1 MSHLSARLISPAGL
15 FFIGFVIL
23 TLLLTACAARR
34 NRSAR
39 DFYTAGGQLPGWMNG
54 IALAGDYLSAAAF
67 LGSAGMYLGLGYDS
81 LVYAVGTLAGW
92 PLLLLLMAEKLRR
105 LGRYTVADVLAQRF
119 AERRVRLMTTLS
131 SLTVTLFYLI
141 VQMVGAGKLLE
152 LLFGLPYL
160 AAVTLV
166 GLLMVCYVSLGGMLA
181 TTWVQMI
188 KALLMMASGLVLAV
202 GVLQR
207 YAGSPAL
214 LFDAAANVA
223 ASAAPAHNIFLPSHA
238 LSNPIDVLS
247 LGLGLTLGLLGL
259 PHVLMRFL
267 TVPDARAARHSVGWA
282 TGLVG
287 LFFTLNIVVGYG
299 ALALV
304 SPNAQFHD
312 AAGKLLGGSNMAAI
326 HLADL
331 LGGATLQGLVAAVAF
346 ATILAVVAGLT
357 MAGAGAISHDL
368 YANWRRNRG
377 RPADDRRELAVSRWA
392 TLGLGLAAVLL
403 STWFQNQNVAFLL
416 GLAFAL
422 SASSQFP
429 VLILALHWRGLS
441 ARGAWWGGMTG
452 ILASLL
458 LIGTGPAVW
467 VGVLGFSKPL
477 FPYANPALFSVP
489 LAFLGA
495 WLGSRNTATQA
506 AA

>member
-1 MSHLSARLISPAGL
+1 MSHLMSTAGL
-15 FFIGFVIL
+15 FFIGFVAL
-23 TLLLTACAARR
+23 TLLITLVAARR
-34 NRSAR
+34 SRSAQ
-39 DFYTAGGQLPGWMNG
+39 DFYTAGGQVPGWMNG

-67 LGSAGMYLGLGYDS
+67 LGAAGMYLSLGYDS
-81 LVYAVGTLAGW
+81 LAYAVGTLAGW

-119 AERRVRLMTTLS
+119 SERRVRLMTTLS
-131 SLTVTLFYLI
+131 SLTITVFYLI
-141 VQMVGAGKLLE
+141 VQMVGAGKLIE

-160 AAVTLV
+160 DAVVLI
-166 GLLMVCYVSLGGMLA
+166 GLLMVCYVSVGGMLA

-188 KALLMMASGLVLAV
+188 KALLMMGCGIALAA
-202 GVLQR
+202 GVLLH

-214 LFDAAANVA
+214 LFDAAAR
-223 ASAAPAHNIFLPSHA
+223 AAPAHDIFLPSHA

-267 TVPDARAARHSVGWA
+267 TVPDERAARHSVVWA

-287 LFFTLNIVVGYG
+287 LFFILNIVLGYG

-304 SPNAQFHD
+304 SPDAQFHD
-312 AAGKLLGGSNMAAI
+312 GAGKLLGGSNMAAI

-331 LGGATLQGLVAAVAF
+331 LGGATLKGLVAAVAF

-357 MAGAGAISHDL
+357 MAGASAISHDL
-368 YANWRRNRG
+368 YANWLRRG
-377 RPADDRRELAVSRWA
+377 PADEKRELAVSRWA

-416 GLAFAL
+416 GLAFAI

-429 VLILALHWRGLS
+429 VLLLALHWPGLS

-452 ILASLL
+452 LLAALL
-458 LIGTGPAVW
+458 LIGAGPAVW
-467 VGVLGFSKPL
+467 VGVLGHAKPL

-489 LAFLGA
+489 LAFLAA
-495 WLGSRNTATQA
+495 WWGSRKA
-506 AA
+506 

>member
-1 MSHLSARLISPAGL
+1 VSRLGASLLSPAGL
-15 FFIGFVIL
+15 FFIGFVSL
-23 TLLLTACAARR
+23 TLLITAAAARK

-119 AERRVRLMTTLS
+119 PERRIRLMTTLS

-141 VQMVGAGKLLE
+141 VQMVGAGKLIE

-160 AAVTLV
+160 EAVALV

-181 TTWVQMI
+181 TTWVQMT
-188 KALLMMASGLVLAV
+188 KALLMMATGLVLAV
-202 GVLQR
+202 GVLHR
-207 YAGSPAL
+207 YAGNPAR
-214 LFDAAANVA
+214 LFDAAAQ
-223 ASAAPAHNIFLPSHA
+223 AAPAQNIFLPSHA
-238 LSNPIDVLS
+238 LSNPLDVLS

-282 TGLVG
+282 TGLVTV
-287 LFFTLNIVVGYG
+287 FFTLNIVVGYG

-357 MAGAGAISHDL
+357 MAGASAISHDL
-368 YANWRRNRG
+368 YANWQLERG
-377 RPADDRRELAVSRWA
+377 RPADERRELSVSRWA

-403 STWFQNQNVAFLL
+403 STWFQNQNVSFLL

-429 VLILALHWRGLS
+429 VLILALHWPGLS
-441 ARGAWWGGMTG
+441 ARGAWWGGISG

-458 LIGTGPAVW
+458 LIGAGPAVW
-467 VGVLGFSKPL
+467 VEVLGFSKPL

-495 WLGSRNTATQA
+495 WLGSRNTAPQVA
-506 AA
+506 K